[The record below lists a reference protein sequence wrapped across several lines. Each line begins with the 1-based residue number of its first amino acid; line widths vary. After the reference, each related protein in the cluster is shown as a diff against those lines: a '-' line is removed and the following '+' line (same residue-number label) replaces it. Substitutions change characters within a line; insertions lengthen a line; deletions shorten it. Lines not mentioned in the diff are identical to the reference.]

1 MMATV
6 ITENMVGENYGAF
19 EKEGFMKSLVR
30 TTPVRQCTQSSN
42 LYLQSTINTP
52 VLLHAAKYASTTL
65 YYQVLLQHY
74 SLV

>member
-30 TTPVRQCTQSSN
+30 TTKYYSSK
-42 LYLQSTINTP
+42 T
-52 VLLHAAKYASTTL
+52 V
-65 YYQVLLQHY
+65 Y
-74 SLV
+74 SKF